1 MEPLWKVS
9 FLHDRHDSH
18 SSRNTLAA
26 LSLCLAVLLFINNT
40 STPEGAEGRDYI
52 FRTKHLGSTDSTVSM
67 RRTVSEP
74 QFKLGGNKKRPSG
87 KMTNH
92 SSWYTRRQN
101 EQLDSFF
108 AEMNFMPPP
117 ATKKKPRHSQ
127 EKGSPSLASN
137 DLPETESFRTA
148 PPGWQSIM
156 GSDKHFQPS
165 QIRSLSLTDITRLIS
180 YAHTGEIDNQSINS
194 GIRDVMEKAA
204 TSVVT
209 GTPSM
214 HATIDAPRGQ
224 KGSTDA
230 LLVSNLFVRLL
241 RPHDM
246 RQERQAACI
255 IRLLHVLAFSTTAE
269 NDTSLNHLQFCA
281 ALRIMA
287 DWRVMRQIPEH
298 GYSTYGA
305 GIKLGHKDVIL
316 NVKKIENAAR
326 AWMERRKSGYGSV
339 QRRPT
344 LRDLLLEEID
354 SGRHLKLPKLED
366 DSAAVGLLWARRQLE
381 YQQKIYLNTNNP
393 RFVHI
398 SDAVRNAYLDVY
410 SKYHGWTVRKV
421 FELSANAAPPIA
433 ILIEQMTSKDMEH
446 GKQQMAHFSRA
457 VQPLLDD
464 SLQLL
469 FELNMHD
476 EGKA

>member
-1 MEPLWKVS
+1 MIVEPLWKVS

-40 STPEGAEGRDYI
+40 STPEGAEGRDYM

-230 LLVSNLFVRLL
+230 LL
-241 RPHDM
+241 
-246 RQERQAACI
+246 
-255 IRLLHVLAFSTTAE
+255 
-269 NDTSLNHLQFCA
+269 FCA

-433 ILIEQMTSKDMEH
+433 ILIEQMTSKDMDH